1 MDDDGEQR
9 EATIQKRN
17 LEITKL
23 LQTAT
28 KKDDLDFI
36 LRRFN
41 LKCIKNDKKCSP
53 IYLKMAIKYKIIKM
67 AIQEPDDIFNYDYFC
82 KVNQS
87 KESPAPVH
95 TINP

>member
-1 MDDDGEQR
+1 MVDDEEQR

-23 LQTAT
+23 FQQAT

-41 LKCIKNDKKCSP
+41 LKCIKNNKKCSP
-53 IYLKMAIKYKIIKM
+53 IGLKMAIKCKIIKM
-67 AIQEPDDIFNYDYFC
+67 AIHEPDDIFNYDYFC
-82 KVNQS
+82 KAKQS
-87 KESPAPVH
+87 KEESVH

>member
-1 MDDDGEQR
+1 MVDDEEQR
-9 EATIQKRN
+9 EATIQKRI

-23 LQTAT
+23 FQQAT

-41 LKCIKNDKKCSP
+41 LKCIKNNKKRSP
-53 IYLKMAIKYKIIKM
+53 IGLKMAIKYKIIKM
-67 AIQEPDDIFNYDYFC
+67 AIQEPDDIFDYDYFC

-87 KESPAPVH
+87 KEASVH